1 VTTPSA
7 FDADTAVTPA
17 PTGAPGELYDA
28 TLSSTW
34 AIGERPHGGYLLAV
48 VARAA
53 AEGLGVARGE
63 AGLRGPN
70 AEAGLRGPNAETGVH
85 PHPLSTS
92 AVFLRSP
99 SFGPAR
105 IVVEVLRTGRSV
117 SHVQTTLLQDGA
129 ASLRALHLF
138 GPLAAGA
145 EPHFLGETPPALPP
159 WDECAA
165 RPSPPPMPDGS
176 VIRVGIAEIVEMRI
190 DPASLTEGGPGAD
203 PGELRGWLAFR
214 DARPADPLSLLF
226 AVDALPPVTFTL
238 GVPGWVPTLELTAYV
253 RGLPAPG
260 PLQVRQRGRLLQDG
274 RLDEVCDVWDSAGHL
289 VAQATQLAGVRLPR

>member
-1 VTTPSA
+1 VTRSA

-17 PTGAPGELYDA
+17 ATGAPGALYDA

-53 AEGLGVARGE
+53 AEGVGVARSDAASG
-63 AGLRGPN
+63 
-70 AEAGLRGPNAETGVH
+70 TGTH

-99 SFGPAR
+99 RFGPAQ
-105 IVVEVLRTGRSV
+105 IAVDVLRTGRSV
-117 SHVQTTLLQDGA
+117 SHVQTTLVQEGEPC
-129 ASLRALHLF
+129 LRALHLF
-138 GPLAAGA
+138 GPLASGT

-159 WDECAA
+159 WDECAG

-176 VIRVGIAEIVEMRI
+176 VLRVGIAEIIEMRI
-190 DPASLTEGGPGAD
+190 DPASLAEGGSD
-203 PGELRGWLAFR
+203 TEPGELRGWIAFR
-214 DARPADPLSLLF
+214 DGRTADPLSLLF
-226 AVDALPPVTFTL
+226 AVDALPPVTFAL

-253 RGLPAPG
+253 RSLPAPG
-260 PLQVRQRGRLLQDG
+260 PLRVRQRGRLLQDS

-289 VAQATQLAGVRLPR
+289 VAQASQLAGVRLPA